1 VRVVVLGGT
10 RFIGR
15 ASVEELA
22 RAGHDVLV
30 VHRGQLEPPELGHLE
45 HLHADRA
52 ELASQRAALRD
63 FKADAVLDCIALTRA
78 DADHAKQALPD
89 AYRWVILSSMDV
101 YRAYGA
107 LMAGTQSD
115 RVPLDESSPVRTER
129 FPYRD
134 RGGDLADY
142 DKLEVEDAFAER
154 HATILRLPMVHG
166 ERDRQRREEFILRR
180 VRAGRRRI
188 PFGAGTWLTCRA
200 YAGEVA
206 RAVRLALESE
216 STRGQTFNL
225 SERQTAS
232 VRLWAEQILQVAEFD
247 AELVRVPDDVL
258 PPDLE
263 QTGAMSQ
270 HLQADPSKAA
280 ALLGWIHGD
289 PLDGLRRSVRWHLAN
304 PPTDPDPGFE
314 ADDAALAAAT
324 SASRA
329 S

>member
-1 VRVVVLGGT
+1 MLGGT

-52 ELASQRAALRD
+52 EFASQRAALRD
-63 FKADAVLDCIALTRA
+63 FKADAVLDCIALTRN

-89 AYRWVILSSMDV
+89 AYHWVILSSMDV

-129 FPYRD
+129 YPYRD

-142 DKLEVEDAFAER
+142 DKLDVEDAFAER
-154 HATILRLPMVHG
+154 NATILRFPMVHG

-180 VRAGRRRI
+180 VRAGRLGFRLGR
-188 PFGAGTWLTCRA
+188 TWLTCLRW
-200 YAGEVA
+200 
-206 RAVRLALESE
+206 RLREPSAS
-216 STRGQTFNL
+216 RG
-225 SERQTAS
+225 
-232 VRLWAEQILQVAEFD
+232 
-247 AELVRVPDDVL
+247 
-258 PPDLE
+258 
-263 QTGAMSQ
+263 
-270 HLQADPSKAA
+270 
-280 ALLGWIHGD
+280 
-289 PLDGLRRSVRWHLAN
+289 SVRWHLAN